1 MWTSFRFA
9 PPEGD
14 PNHPIPFELKHTP
27 FLELAARI
35 KAAGLDFLVSNVG
48 GFFYPE
54 EADQAIAEGKLDL
67 VAMARAWISNPDY
80 GKFLYED
87 RAGGHRALPAV
98 QQVPRPGQARHHD
111 HRLLCQ
117 PQVWL

>member
-67 VAMARAWISNPDY
+67 VAMARALDFQPRLRQVPLR
-80 GKFLYED
+80 GPG
-87 RAGGHRALPAV
+87 GGHRALPAV